1 MRSLS
6 IKGFIIL
13 ALFSITTTLTF
24 GNTVNGSQQDTIALQ
39 SVIQDTVL
47 LAPSYIYY
55 EKDLSLNRDF
65 NFENANK
72 LKSLKIQQRTVNTL
86 SWIVGAAAMYA
97 VMMSTLTDNVVS
109 MTWAIPAGV
118 AVGGGGLYFMN
129 RWSKNLQKKID
140 IIESANVYSYSVNDH
155 IELDAVRFSVHDNTQ
170 QYGYGLSLKFNW

>member
-1 MRSLS
+1 MA
-6 IKGFIIL
+6 IKRFLIL
-13 ALFSITTTLTF
+13 ALFTISSTLIF
-24 GNTVNGSQQDTIALQ
+24 GNTANSSQQDTIAVQ
-39 SVIQDTVL
+39 SVMKDTVL
-47 LAPSYIYY
+47 LAPSYIYF

-65 NFENANK
+65 NYENSNR

-129 RWSKNLQKKID
+129 RWSKNLRKKID